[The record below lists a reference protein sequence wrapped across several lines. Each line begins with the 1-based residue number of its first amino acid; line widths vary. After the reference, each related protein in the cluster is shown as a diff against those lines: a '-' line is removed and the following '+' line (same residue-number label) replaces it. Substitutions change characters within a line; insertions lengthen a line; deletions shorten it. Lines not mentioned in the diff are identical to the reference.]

1 MIKCLNAIRINPYC
15 KPIDV
20 LPYNANC
27 TYVHASWSNY
37 KKLKL
42 INFLFDDDSKP
53 TRYETSDDM
62 KPEILKIGF

>member
-1 MIKCLNAIRINPYC
+1 MQIAH
-15 KPIDV
+15 
-20 LPYNANC
+20 
-27 TYVHASWSNY
+27 VHASWSNY

-62 KPEILKIGF
+62 KPEILKNWLLNSLTDMI